1 MKTQFL
7 NKEEA
12 EAMVDKALLATMMD
26 FTDEWTKQGGKE
38 TALPAH
44 VFQNKSA
51 GAKALRDMIRY
62 IIDETMG
69 EETNVAP

>member
-1 MKTQFL
+1 MKTTFL
-7 NKEEA
+7 NKEEV
-12 EAMVDKALLATMMD
+12 EAIVDKALLSTMMD

-51 GAKALRDMIRY
+51 GAKALRDTLRY

-69 EETNVAP
+69 GEANVTP